1 MGAGW
6 VEMQLQG
13 DRGGGE
19 PWAGTA
25 PRDAGPALPGQEE
38 EQRAIKCE
46 ETGKGNGKQKHQDVG
61 SLRPMSGLAR
71 APQYSDTQQVRKA
84 KEVGG
89 WFSSVTRKCSVGWG
103 GG

>member
-1 MGAGW
+1 M
-6 VEMQLQG
+6 ERQLQG
-13 DRGGGE
+13 DSGGGE
-19 PWAGTA
+19 PWAGAA
-25 PRDAGPALPGQEE
+25 PGDAGPALPGQEE

-71 APQYSDTQQVRKA
+71 APRYSDNRQVGKA
-84 KEVGG
+84 KEASG
-89 WFSSVTRKCSVGWG
+89 WLSSVTLKGSVGWG